1 VEKKRDSDEFVLK
14 KEILNLCEQLIDQ
27 ITTAKGFLDLNDER
41 DNYFT
46 KATRRE
52 ILRMEDKLK
61 EFINKIL
68 ERERG

>member
-1 VEKKRDSDEFVLK
+1 MEKGRVPEFVHK
-14 KEILNLCEQLIDQ
+14 NEVLNLCEQLIDQ

-52 ILRMEDKLK
+52 ILRMEDILK
-61 EFINKIL
+61 AFINKLL
-68 ERERG
+68 ECERR

>member
-1 VEKKRDSDEFVLK
+1 MEKKRDSEFVLK

-27 ITTAKGFLDLNDER
+27 ITSAKGFLDLNDER

-52 ILRMEDKLK
+52 ILRMEDLLK
-61 EFINKIL
+61 EFIKKIL
-68 ERERG
+68 ERERD

>member
-1 VEKKRDSDEFVLK
+1 MEKKRDSDEFVLK

>member
-1 VEKKRDSDEFVLK
+1 MEKKRDSEVVLK
-14 KEILNLCEQLIDQ
+14 NEILNLCEQLIDQ

-52 ILRMEDKLK
+52 ILQMEDIIKA
-61 EFINKIL
+61 FINKLL
-68 ERERG
+68 ECERS